1 MAAVDTHGGFILDA
15 DVLAN
20 SDEAQAT
27 VATLDR
33 IEEAH
38 GAKPEEFLADSKH
51 GSGATLADLAERGIE
66 AFIPLEGRHD
76 RPESPAH
83 RADPTQPVPESDW
96 PRLPRNPATKKLDRA
111 AFVYDGAA
119 DVYTCPMGHRMPFD
133 HKATKKEKNST
144 VANRIYRCAEC
155 AGCPLAGAC
164 LSGEVVARTVSRD
177 EHEGLRE
184 AMDARL
190 RTPEGRATYKRRSWA
205 CETVFGC
212 LKSVMRLRQF
222 LLRGLD
228 KVNTE
233 WLWTCAA
240 YNLRK
245 LVWALGRQRGYRW
258 AAGA

>member
-1 MAAVDTHGGFILDA
+1 MVWVHSALAGGL
-15 DVLAN
+15 
-20 SDEAQAT
+20 T
-27 VATLDR
+27 R
-33 IEEAH
+33 
-38 GAKPEEFLADSKH
+38 
-51 GSGATLADLAERGIE
+51 
-66 AFIPLEGRHD
+66 
-76 RPESPAH
+76 RP
-83 RADPTQPVPESDW
+83 
-96 PRLPRNPATKKLDRA
+96 
-111 AFVYDGAA
+111 G
-119 DVYTCPMGHRMPFD
+119 
-133 HKATKKEKNST
+133 
-144 VANRIYRCAEC
+144 
-155 AGCPLAGAC
+155 PLAGAC